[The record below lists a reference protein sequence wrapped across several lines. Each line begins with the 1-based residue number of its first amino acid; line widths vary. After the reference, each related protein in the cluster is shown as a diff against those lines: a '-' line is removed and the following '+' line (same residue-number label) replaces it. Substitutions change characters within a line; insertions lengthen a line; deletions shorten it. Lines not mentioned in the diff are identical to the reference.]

1 MPDSTKRGNTMVK
14 TALAVVAIAAALCGT
29 AYADD
34 GVGGT
39 FLGGTC
45 NGTVDVGC
53 RYCSYNGGGAAEP
66 VSSCYGQV
74 DGFRWTSC
82 GTWADGYCYAVV
94 RFTTCSNL
102 TC

>member
-1 MPDSTKRGNTMVK
+1 MVTK
-14 TALAVVAIAAALCGT
+14 ALALAAAGAAVAVALSGA

-45 NGTVDVGC
+45 NGSVDTGC
-53 RYCSYNGGGAAEP
+53 RYCSYQGGPAGEP

-82 GTWADGYCYAVV
+82 SAWADGYCYAGTA
-94 RFTTCSNL
+94 RTGA
-102 TC
+102 